1 MSARLAEAA
10 VTRAAARIVSVEV
23 PPGIGKTTS
32 MVKQALQLA
41 ARGRLVVFALPNH
54 QSLLSA
60 FAFAV
65 KHYHTLVRS
74 LPRRRWPILVYYE
87 GTQRYCPLLNPRKFE
102 AALRYAHKLGI
113 LSKELYERLRDLG
126 PSAAMKIY
134 GMNFI
139 CKNVCPVYRKEMRF
153 KSRIFVSKTVKEMA
167 NLVQL
172 HAHREAGYIQ
182 DALRKLGELHKK
194 GVVAE
199 LLPDIDRHGQ
209 GRGFC
214 IRAVLQRRI
223 SKKDDIVFKGALVL
237 TPVQALPF
245 IVATVIRKWRAVTE
259 AGKAR
264 LPRPVI
270 IIDEYDSYIYRP
282 YRAMLPT
289 KKQLAY
295 EHELAARVLEE
306 EQRRADANDP
316 DYDPDRFA
324 AAFVAK
330 RLAERLLALCER
342 YENAA
347 RGRARGSALDEASS
361 PASLFLECAARPL
374 VRKREVVPP
383 FAPRYVNLRAIA
395 DAVTESFSELLEYE
409 EEAEKRGRIYID
421 TQYVK
426 KKGPWYLLAVW
437 RDIVASE
444 RPEGL
449 YIPAIYRYYGT
460 VYVHGYA
467 YGVRGSVLHEVSRYA
482 SLGDVVPVYY
492 TVEPFRGLVF
502 NEKERV
508 ASKTGQR
515 VYFVVFDATLAQVFS
530 SGAEVVL
537 LSATGFPWLSPDI
550 VTTHSEGVGR
560 AGSGRVAVASEHISR
575 LLLGLRAVSKSPSR
589 DMFEFEIAAPNL
601 PRPISVLMLDVET
614 MRAYRSIMRLYQ
626 LRVENSL
633 PPSGARRTDLMRAL
647 RPYLAAVI
655 NRASDLASVEL
666 DEGYVPGIF
675 VLAQRKEVAELLA
688 RGIRDSTGARITACR
703 ASTCYDATD
712 SLDGVTARD
721 DKLAYLSAALS
732 VGGRRVEVYI
742 TWFRSRMTRGVDL
755 PKHVLPLVTIVVGSP
770 YRPPTSFDI
779 VPRAR
784 GSLAVIERSSMLE
797 LDVYLGSKTEER
809 HVILAHYPI
818 DMSESINEL
827 YQSIGRALRRVWS
840 IALDEGYIR
849 YNVAVMV
856 PSYIAGRM
864 SDYKPLYLRVDLI
877 A

>member
-10 VTRAAARIVSVEV
+10 VARAATRIVSIEV
-23 PPGIGKTTS
+23 PPGIGKTTT

-41 ARGRLVVFALPNH
+41 AQGRLVVFALPNH

-74 LPRRRWPILVYYE
+74 LPRKRWPILIYYE
-87 GTQRYCPLLNPRKFE
+87 GTQRYCPLFNPRKFA
-102 AALRYAHKLGI
+102 AALRYSYKLGI
-113 LSKELYERLRDLG
+113 VNQELYERLRDMK
-126 PSAAMKIY
+126 PQAVMKIY

-139 CKNVCPVYRKEMRF
+139 CKNICPVYRKEMRF
-153 KSRIFVSKTVKEMA
+153 KARIFVSRTVKEMS

-172 HAHREAGYIQ
+172 HAQREAGYIQ
-182 DALRKLGELHKK
+182 DALKKLGELHKK
-194 GVVAE
+194 GLVAE

-214 IRAVLQRRI
+214 VRAVLQRRI
-223 SKKDDIVFKGALVL
+223 SQKEDIVFKGALIL

-245 IVATVIRKWRAVTE
+245 IISTVIRKWRAVTE
-259 AGKAR
+259 AGKAK
-264 LPRPVI
+264 LPRPIV
-270 IIDEYDSYIYRP
+270 IIDEYDSYIYKP
-282 YRAMLPT
+282 YRALLPT
-289 KKQLAY
+289 KKQLVL
-295 EHELAARVLEE
+295 EHEMAARVLEE
-306 EQRRADANDP
+306 EEGRADANDP
-316 DYDPDRFA
+316 AYDPDRFA
-324 AAFVAK
+324 AAFIAK
-330 RLAERLLALCER
+330 RFAERLLAMCER
-342 YENAA
+342 YEAA
-347 RGRARGSALDEASS
+347 SRGGGRGSALDEAAS

-374 VRKREVVPP
+374 VRRREVVPP
-383 FAPRYVNLRAIA
+383 FAPRYVNLRALG
-395 DAVTESFSELLEYE
+395 DALLESFSELLEYE
-409 EEAEKRGRIYID
+409 EEAEKQGRIYVD

-426 KKGPWYLLAVW
+426 KKGPWYFLALW
-437 RDIVASE
+437 RDIIASE

-449 YIPAIYRYYGT
+449 YIPALYRYYGA

-467 YGVRGSVLHEVSRYA
+467 YGVRGSVLHEAGRYA
-482 SLGDVVPVYY
+482 GLGDIVPIYY
-492 TVEPFRGLVF
+492 TVEPFTGLVF
-502 NEKERV
+502 NERERV
-508 ASKTGQR
+508 ASRVGQR
-515 VYFVVFDATLAQVFS
+515 VYFVVFDAALAQVFS

-550 VTTHSEGVGR
+550 VGTHSEGIGR
-560 AGSGRVAVASEHISR
+560 AGAGRVAVASEHISR
-575 LLLGLRAVSKSPSR
+575 LLLGVRAVSKNPSR
-589 DMFEFEIAAPNL
+589 DMFELEIAAPNL
-601 PRPISVLMLDVET
+601 PRPISVMMLDVET

-633 PPSGARRTDLMRAL
+633 PPSGARRSDLLRAL
-647 RPYLAAVI
+647 RPYLAAII

-666 DEGYVPGIF
+666 DGGYVAGIL

-688 RGIRDSTGARITACR
+688 KGVHDSTGARIMACR
-703 ASTCYDATD
+703 ANTCYDATE
-712 SLDGVTARD
+712 SLVGLTRRDG
-721 DKLAYLSAALS
+721 KLAYLSARL
-732 VGGRRVEVYI
+732 VVRGRPVEVYI

-755 PKHVLPLVTIVVGSP
+755 PRHVLPLVTIVVGSP
-770 YRPPTSFDI
+770 YRPPTSFDV

-797 LDVYLGSKTEER
+797 LDVYVGSKTEER

-827 YQSIGRALRRVWS
+827 YQSIGRALRRIWS

-849 YNVAVMV
+849 YNVAVMI

-877 A
+877 T